1 MNIIVRIHS
10 FILRVIWVIVLASC
24 ATAPPPVVEPPKIE
38 PPKPEYIQVAQQDAE
53 NIGQKIWMN
62 EGSGKVENLTFWSP
76 KEAFPSLGIGHFIWY
91 PKGQEGPFKEQFPSF
106 LQFLEQQK
114 VTLPAW
120 LQNAPD
126 CPWNTRDEFQ
136 QAINGPQI
144 VELRN
149 LLKDTIPQQVQ
160 FIIRRLEL
168 ALPEMLQS
176 QPTETKRQQVREQ
189 FYQLTKTPKGIFA
202 LLDYI
207 NFKGEGISP
216 KERYQ
221 DQGWGLLQVFEGMPA
236 DSKDVVNEFADAAIR
251 VLTRR
256 VKNAPRDESQWLEG
270 WTKRINGYR

>member
-1 MNIIVRIHS
+1 MEKTINIKICINLLLLLLI
-10 FILRVIWVIVLASC
+10 FGGGLMSC
-24 ATAPPPVVEPPKIE
+24 ATAPPQ
-38 PPKPEYIQVAQQDAE
+38 PEYIQVAQQDAE

-62 EGSGKVENLTFWSP
+62 EGSGKVENLTFWNP
-76 KEAFPSLGIGHFIWY
+76 KEDFPSLGIGHFIWY
-91 PKGQEGPFKEQFPSF
+91 PKGREGQFKEQFPSF
-106 LQFLEQQK
+106 LQFLEQQGVK
-114 VTLPAW
+114 LPTW
-120 LQNAPD
+120 LQNAPA

-136 QAINGPQI
+136 QALDSPQM

-168 ALPEMLQS
+168 ALPEMLQNL
-176 QPTETKRQQVREQ
+176 PTEAKREQVRRQ

-221 DQGWGLLQVFEGMPA
+221 GQGWGLLQVFEDMPA
-236 DSKDVVNEFADAAIR
+236 ASQDPINDFASAAIR
-251 VLTRR
+251 VLTQR